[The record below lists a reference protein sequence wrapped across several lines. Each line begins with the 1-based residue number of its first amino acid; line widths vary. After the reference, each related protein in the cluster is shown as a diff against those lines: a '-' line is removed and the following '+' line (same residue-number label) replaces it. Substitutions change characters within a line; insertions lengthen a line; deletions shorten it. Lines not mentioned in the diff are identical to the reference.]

1 MKEAYETSERR
12 ACKIVELHRET
23 YRYCRLFPD
32 KDNVLK
38 ERMKELAAERP
49 RWGQP
54 ILHAV
59 LKREGLVVNH
69 KRTERVYRELNLSLR
84 MKKRKKRVS
93 HLRIVTPPASRPNER
108 WSMDFLFDQTNDN
121 RRLKFFTLGDDFTR
135 EALEVEAG
143 RSIGGEAVTE
153 FLDLAI
159 ELHGKPEMIVC
170 DNGPEFTG
178 KALHEWAYRNG
189 IKLDFIDP
197 GKPVQNAFRESF
209 NGRLRDEF
217 LNQHLF
223 YDVNDARNKAALWKE
238 DYNRNRPHS
247 SLNYD
252 TPYEFALKYKNNACQ
267 QPLICEVMTGK

>member
-1 MKEAYETSERR
+1 
-12 ACKIVELHRET
+12 
-23 YRYCRLFPD
+23 
-32 KDNVLK
+32 
-38 ERMKELAAERP
+38 MKELAAERP

-54 ILHAV
+54 LLHAV
-59 LKREGLVVNH
+59 LKREGLVINH

-84 MKKRKKRVS
+84 MKKRKKRVC
-93 HLRIVTPPASRPNER
+93 HLRVVMPPASRPNER

-143 RSIGGEAVTE
+143 RSMGGELVTE

-159 ELHGKPEMIVC
+159 ELHGKPEVIVL
-170 DNGPEFTG
+170 DNGPEFTS

-252 TPYEFALKYKNNACQ
+252 TPYEFAQKYKINACQ

>member
-1 MKEAYETSERR
+1 
-12 ACKIVELHRET
+12 
-23 YRYCRLFPD
+23 
-32 KDNVLK
+32 
-38 ERMKELAAERP
+38 MKELAAERP

-54 ILHAV
+54 MLHAI

-69 KRTERVYRELNLSLR
+69 KRTERIYKELNLSLR
-84 MKKRKKRVS
+84 MKKRRKRVS
-93 HLRIVTPPASRPNER
+93 HLRVVMPPASRPNER

-135 EALEVEAG
+135 EALEIEAG
-143 RSIGGEAVTE
+143 RSIGGRQVTE
-153 FLDLAI
+153 FLDRVI
-159 ELHGKPEMIVC
+159 EVHGKPKVIVL

-178 KALHEWAYRNG
+178 KELHEWAYRNG

-223 YDVNDARNKAALWKE
+223 YDMNDARNKVALWKE
-238 DYNRNRPHS
+238 DYNKNRPHS

-252 TPYEFALKYKNNACQ
+252 TPYEFAQRFKNNDCQ
-267 QPLICEVMTGK
+267 QPLTCEVMAGT